1 MKSVVLLAL
10 VGLASCRTTL
20 IGADRAQD
28 VSLEYSYIDERGE
41 LMTVEVE
48 ADRLGL
54 GLVKKAPAAPPAPT
68 QYVQLRA
75 SPLPV
80 ATKYIQVAPPA
91 PVVQNTVYQT
101 RIVEVPVTKYIQVAA
116 APVPTPKPQ
125 VVTRYVYIDDDD
137 DDDDKLPV
145 LKVAKPVAAVRK
157 VEIDDDSLEK

>member
-1 MKSVVLLAL
+1 MGAL

-28 VSLEYSYIDERGE
+28 VNLEYSYIDERGE
-41 LMTVEVE
+41 LVTVEVE
-48 ADRLGL
+48 ADHLGL

-80 ATKYIQVAPPA
+80 ATKCIQVAPPA
-91 PVVQNTVYQT
+91 PVVQKTVYQT

-125 VVTRYVYIDDDD
+125 VVTRYVNIDDDD
-137 DDDDKLPV
+137 DDDDKLTV